1 MNNDQ
6 NIPFLDRER
15 ENIQEATVQANNN
28 VNEQKINDVN
38 NKIKVKKKN
47 RFLSFLII
55 VICLFLAV
63 SLTYYGVKYITKKM
77 NDVTKSTTTTELVS
91 DPIKEYINDINKIR
105 KLRSDNEIIYLL
117 PAFSNFKVVSIDI
130 SNKELIT
137 NKYGT
142 YNILSDGFEIRYGND
157 VYNYVLT
164 KKGVINDIDF
174 IIDDSEY
181 KYYTN
186 NQDII
191 LLNASDNYNHAYIIK
206 EDGSVKEEN
215 FTEEIDK
222 IVIGNDTYIKNGDDL
237 LFNNVSYIYIS

>member
-1 MNNDQ
+1 M
-6 NIPFLDRER
+6 I
-15 ENIQEATVQANNN
+15 
-28 VNEQKINDVN
+28 
-38 NKIKVKKKN
+38 
-47 RFLSFLII
+47 
-55 VICLFLAV
+55 
-63 SLTYYGVKYITKKM
+63 
-77 NDVTKSTTTTELVS
+77 
-91 DPIKEYINDINKIR
+91 
-105 KLRSDNEIIYLL
+105 
-117 PAFSNFKVVSIDI
+117 SIDI

-206 EDGSVKEEN
+206 EDGSIKEEN

>member
-1 MNNDQ
+1 MNNQ

-15 ENIQEATVQANNN
+15 ENVQEATIEANNN
-28 VNEQKINDVN
+28 VNEQKVN
-38 NKIKVKKKN
+38 NVNNRIKVKKKN
-47 RFLSFLII
+47 KFLSFLII
-55 VICLFLAV
+55 LICLILAV

-77 NDVTKSTTTTELVS
+77 NNITQSTTTTEPAS
-91 DPIKEYINDINKIR
+91 DPAREYITDINKVR
-105 KLRSDNEIIYLL
+105 KLRSEKEIIYLL
-117 PAFSNFKVVSIDI
+117 PAFSNYKVISIDI

-191 LLNASDNYNHAYIIK
+191 LLNAYTCSC
-206 EDGSVKEEN
+206 SW
-215 FTEEIDK
+215 
-222 IVIGNDTYIKNGDDL
+222 
-237 LFNNVSYIYIS
+237 

>member
-15 ENIQEATVQANNN
+15 ENIQEATIEANNN
-28 VNEQKINDVN
+28 VNEQKVN
-38 NKIKVKKKN
+38 NVNNRIKVKKKN
-47 RFLSFLII
+47 KFLSFLII
-55 VICLFLAV
+55 LICLILAV

-142 YNILSDGFEIRYGND
+142 YNIMSDGFEVKYGND
-157 VYNYVLT
+157 SFNYVFS
-164 KKGVINDIDF
+164 KKGVVNNDNY

>member
-1 MNNDQ
+1 MNNQ

-15 ENIQEATVQANNN
+15 ENVQEATIEANNN
-28 VNEQKINDVN
+28 VNEQKVN
-38 NKIKVKKKN
+38 NVNNRIKVKKKN
-47 RFLSFLII
+47 KFLSFLII
-55 VICLFLAV
+55 LICLILAV
-63 SLTYYGVKYITKKM
+63 SLTYYGVKYIIKKM
-77 NDVTKSTTTTELVS
+77 NNITQSTTTTEPAS
-91 DPIKEYINDINKIR
+91 DPAREYITDINKVR
-105 KLRSDNEIIYLL
+105 KLRSEKEIIYLL
-117 PAFSNFKVVSIDI
+117 PAFSNYKVISIDI

-206 EDGSVKEEN
+206 EDGSVKEET

>member
-1 MNNDQ
+1 MNNQ

-15 ENIQEATVQANNN
+15 ENVQEATIEANNN
-28 VNEQKINDVN
+28 VNEQKVN
-38 NKIKVKKKN
+38 NVNNRIKVKKKN
-47 RFLSFLII
+47 KFLSFLII
-55 VICLFLAV
+55 LICLILAV

-77 NDVTKSTTTTELVS
+77 NNITQST
-91 DPIKEYINDINKIR
+91 R
-105 KLRSDNEIIYLL
+105 KLRSEKEIIYLL
-117 PAFSNFKVVSIDI
+117 PAFSNYKVISIDI

-206 EDGSVKEEN
+206 EDGSVKEET

-222 IVIGNDTYIKNGDDL
+222 IVIGNDTFIKNGDDL